1 MTVKTQAVDSVVVV
15 TVKGKLMGGKETDEV
30 HDQIRQ
36 VIAQGK
42 KKIVFDISKV
52 RWMNSRGLGMLMAC
66 YTSVTNS
73 GGELKLAGVSEKINS
88 LFMIT
93 KLITIFKTYNSVDDA
108 VKSF

>member
-36 VIAQGK
+36 ILAQGK

-73 GGELKLAGVSEKINS
+73 GGELNLAGVSEKINS

-93 KLITIFKTYNSVDDA
+93 KLITIFKTYNSVDEA